1 MKYIKADE
9 CDLSVLTPARLH
21 DLREDG
27 RPVCLVTELDC
38 DSEKA
43 ALLNILAPAG
53 HIFWNFS
60 GGYAYGYASSEGQV
74 KYISY
79 IASRAAW
86 RQRLRD
92 INELC
97 NPGGED
103 FYSFGL
109 LFGLTQAFYEE
120 FSGQLFVDY
129 LAHASIAV
137 PAEALESMKSY
148 YGLQLEY
155 FADDAFAP
163 DIIGEPHV
171 PGGRAEYER
180 LFRTHL
186 AEALSMPEEYVA
198 SIRGY
203 TLGRADFMR
212 ADLSVPSPSFGLP
225 AEGSKVSEGLAADI
239 LKARAEWVIKNLPL
253 HFIQSSKTELNGQR
267 SGAPR
272 YARLRNELRQMFD
285 VHLAR
290 FPIIQTNPYE
300 NARYS
305 FPPQ

>member
-9 CDLSVLTPARLH
+9 WDLSVLTPARLH

-38 DSEKA
+38 DGEKA

-60 GGYAYGYASSEGQV
+60 DGYTYASGDGQI

-86 RQRLRD
+86 RQRLLD

-97 NPGGED
+97 NPDGDD

-120 FSGQLFVDY
+120 FGGELFIDT
-129 LAHASIAV
+129 LAHTSIAV

-148 YGLQLEY
+148 YDLQLEY
-155 FADDAFAP
+155 FAEEAFVP
-163 DIIGEPHV
+163 DIVGKPQV
-171 PGGRAEYER
+171 QGGKKVYER
-180 LFRTHL
+180 LFRAHI
-186 AEALSMPEEYVA
+186 AEALAMPEEYAA

-203 TLGRADFMR
+203 TIGRADFMR
-212 ADLSVPSPSFGLP
+212 ADLSVPSFGLP
-225 AEGSKVSEGLAADI
+225 AEGSKVSEDLAADI
-239 LKARAEWVIKNLPL
+239 LKARAEWVIKNLPSHSL
-253 HFIQSSKTELNGQR
+253 LSAKRELNGQR

>member
-9 CDLSVLTPARLH
+9 WDLSVLTPARLH

-27 RPVCLVTELDC
+27 RPVCLVTELEC
-38 DSEKA
+38 SGEKT

-53 HIFWNFS
+53 HVFWNFS
-60 GGYAYGYASSEGQV
+60 GGYTACSKGQV

-86 RQRLRD
+86 RQRLLD

-97 NPGGED
+97 NPGGDE

-120 FSGQLFVDY
+120 FGGQLFVDY
-129 LAHASIAV
+129 LTHASIAV

-148 YGLQLEY
+148 YDLQLEY

-163 DIIGEPHV
+163 DIVGKPQV
-171 PGGRAEYER
+171 QGRRAEYER
-180 LFRTHL
+180 LFRTRL
-186 AEALSMPEEYVA
+186 AEVSAMPEEYAV
-198 SIRGY
+198 SIRSY
-203 TLGRADFMR
+203 TIGMADFMR
-212 ADLSVPSPSFGLP
+212 ADLSVPSFGLP

-253 HFIQSSKTELNGQR
+253 RFIQSSKTELNGQR

>member
-1 MKYIKADE
+1 MTELE
-9 CDLSVLTPARLH
+9 CD
-21 DLREDG
+21 G
-27 RPVCLVTELDC
+27 
-38 DSEKA
+38 EKA
-43 ALLNILAPAG
+43 VLLNILAPAG

-60 GGYAYGYASSEGQV
+60 GGYAYGYASSKGQV

-86 RQRLRD
+86 RKRLLD

-97 NPGGED
+97 NPSGDD

-109 LFGLTQAFYEE
+109 MFGLAQAFDEE
-120 FSGQLFVDY
+120 FGGRLFIDPLV
-129 LAHASIAV
+129 HTSIAA
-137 PAEALESMKSY
+137 PADALESMKSY
-148 YGLQLEY
+148 YDLQLEY
-155 FADDAFAP
+155 FADDAFAL
-163 DIIGEPHV
+163 DIVGKPQV
-171 PGGRAEYER
+171 PGGRVEYGQ
-180 LFRTHL
+180 LFCTHL
-186 AEALSMPEEYVA
+186 AEVLAMPEEYAA
-198 SIRGY
+198 SIRCY
-203 TLGRADFMR
+203 TIGRADFMR
-212 ADLSVPSPSFGLP
+212 ADFSVPSFGFP
-225 AEGSKVSEGLAADI
+225 AGGSKVPEGLAADI

-253 HFIQSSKTELNGQR
+253 RFIQSSKTELNGQR